1 MKHHNDI
8 IRMQKL
14 AGIITESDNKEFNIT
29 VGDNWNVNELYPEYN
44 AIEVGLIYGEDNGV
58 LGQRFKFNE
67 DMFMKLAN
75 QMNFADA
82 EEFID
87 GVIHDE
93 TPEQWVEWMQE
104 VNGNHNLKIE
114 DVTVGMIM
122 DLLKIEYDNFIN

>member
-1 MKHHNDI
+1 MKHPNDI

-14 AGIITESDNKEFNIT
+14 AGIITESDNNEFNIT
-29 VGDNWNVNELYPEYN
+29 VGDNWNANELYPEYN

-114 DVTVGMIM
+114 DVTVGMII

>member
-1 MKHHNDI
+1 
-8 IRMQKL
+8 MQKL

-75 QMNFADA
+75 QMNFADS